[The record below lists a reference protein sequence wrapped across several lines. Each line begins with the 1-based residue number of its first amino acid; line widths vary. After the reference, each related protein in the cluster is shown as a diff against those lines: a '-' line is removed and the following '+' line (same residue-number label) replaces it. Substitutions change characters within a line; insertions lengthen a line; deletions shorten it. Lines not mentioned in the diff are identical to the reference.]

1 VDGASGE
8 ATVWSNVH
16 GPFVMQ
22 PPIPA
27 RCMPYRTPPGGVYD
41 SGDHP
46 ALLDALLRDG
56 GHAEMLAERD
66 RLGATGRLAGVGMA
80 MIVDPSGTNL
90 GYIDLARTPEERGR
104 GLGKS
109 GCTESAT
116 LSMNP
121 MGGVRLRIATAP
133 EGQGH
138 ETVAAQIVADE
149 LGVAREMILRGRRML
164 AEEALHC
171 GLVCEVTAPEDL
183 RAAALRIAGE
193 LAARSPLALATLKS
207 TLNHGMDTNLRAA
220 MEIERKAYA
229 MLRST
234 HDYHEGVTSF
244 FERREPEYTGR

>member
-1 VDGASGE
+1 
-8 ATVWSNVH
+8 
-16 GPFVMQ
+16 
-22 PPIPA
+22 
-27 RCMPYRTPPGGVYD
+27 MPYRTPSGGVYD

-66 RLGATGRLAGVGMA
+66 RLRATGRLAGVGMA

-133 EGQGH
+133 KGQGH

-149 LGVAREMILRGRRML
+149 LGVPMAAVRVDPFIDTAAQVWNVSSGSYSSRFAPIVASGS
-164 AEEALHC
+164 
-171 GLVCEVTAPEDL
+171 TAP
-183 RAAALRIAGE
+183 
-193 LAARSPLALATLKS
+193 ARRCGSASAPSPRRCS
-207 TLNHGMDTNLRAA
+207 
-220 MEIERKAYA
+220 
-229 MLRST
+229 RST
-234 HDYHEGVTSF
+234 PPTSSWSTAASA
-244 FERREPEYTGR
+244 PAGPTVP

>member
-1 VDGASGE
+1 
-8 ATVWSNVH
+8 
-16 GPFVMQ
+16 
-22 PPIPA
+22 
-27 RCMPYRTPPGGVYD
+27 MPYRTPPGGVYD

-66 RLGATGRLAGVGMA
+66 RLRATGRLAGVGMA

-193 LAARSPLALATLKS
+193 LAAGAGDAEVDAQPW
-207 TLNHGMDTNLRAA
+207 HGHQPARRHGDRAQGLRDAAQHPRLPRGGHVLLRAA
-220 MEIERKAYA
+220 RARVRGT
-229 MLRST
+229 LS
-234 HDYHEGVTSF
+234 
-244 FERREPEYTGR
+244 